1 MSFIDKFEKFLASV
15 VSETLVV
22 TFFLCLTFRLALIL
36 LALLELFLLAL
47 ILLALLVLPFRNG
60 GWPGMEV
67 VSLKDLGR
75 VGGVASNGRGP
86 VIMEIM
92 LLVKLVE
99 TD

>member
-15 VSETLVV
+15 VSDTLLVM
-22 TFFLCLTFRLALIL
+22 FFLCLTFLLALML
-36 LALLELFLLAL
+36 LALLE
-47 ILLALLVLPFRNG
+47 LPFRNG

-86 VIMEIM
+86 VISEQRNYVQID
-92 LLVKLVE
+92 LY
-99 TD
+99 